1 MSAVATLVFCA
12 PGYPGAAG
20 DAQPFVD
27 RFAKAAATAA
37 GWGADSLAA
46 TYDPNDQSGL
56 TKLRLADSVLTFV
69 PYAFYVQYGA
79 QLHLAPLAQADV
91 SDVGTQE
98 RWTLVGKAG
107 GGVTDGS
114 SLAGYTIVSVA
125 GYAPEFV
132 RRVALQAWDVPA
144 DVTIESSGQ
153 VLSALRRVSS
163 GEKVVVLLDQTQT
176 AALPTLP
183 FAAQLKTLTQSAPL
197 PVAIVSVVDARV
209 PAARARAFQTALLKL
224 NTDAGGAAA
233 LSELH
238 LKGFVMPQL
247 PAAAPGV
254 TPGTGAVKTATAT
267 KRP

>member
-27 RFAKAAATAA
+27 QFARSAATAA
-37 GWGADSLAA
+37 GWSADSLAA
-46 TYDPNDQSGL
+46 IYDPTDQGGL
-56 TKLRLADSVLTFV
+56 TKLRLADSVLAFV

-107 GGVTDGS
+107 GGVTDGAS
-114 SLAGYTIVSVA
+114 MAGYTIVSAA

-132 RRVALQAWDVPA
+132 EHVALHTWNLPA
-144 DVTIESSGQ
+144 DIKIESSGQ
-153 VLSALRRVSS
+153 VLSALRRAAG

-176 AALPTLP
+176 AALPSLP

-197 PVAIVSVVDARV
+197 PVAIVSVVDARL
-209 PAARARAFQTALLKL
+209 PAARAKAFQAGLLKL
-224 NTDAGGAAA
+224 NTQSGGAEA
-233 LSELH
+233 LSALH
-238 LKGFVMPQL
+238 LKGFVTPQL
-247 PAAAPGV
+247 PAAVAGKP
-254 TPGTGAVKTATAT
+254 
-267 KRP
+267 

>member
-27 RFAKAAATAA
+27 QFAKTAARAA
-37 GWGADSLAA
+37 GWSADTLAA
-46 TYDPNDQSGL
+46 TYDPSDQGGL
-56 TKLRLADSVLTFV
+56 TKLRNADSVLTFV

-107 GGVTDGS
+107 GGISDAAS
-114 SLAGYTIVSVA
+114 MAGYTIISAA

-132 RRVALQAWDVPA
+132 KHVALQAWHLPA
-144 DVTIESSGQ
+144 DVKVESGQ
-153 VLSALRRVSS
+153 VLSALRRVTG
-163 GEKVVVLLDQTQT
+163 GEKVAVLLDQTQT

-183 FAAQLKTLTQSAPL
+183 FAAQLKTLAQSAPL

-209 PAARARAFQTALLKL
+209 PAARAKAFQTALLKL
-224 NTDAGGAAA
+224 SADPAGADA
-233 LSELH
+233 LSALH
-238 LKGFVMPQL
+238 LKGFVLPQL
-247 PAAAPGV
+247 PANGVAAA
-254 TPGTGAVKTATAT
+254 GAPAAANRK
-267 KRP
+267 P